1 MIQLAHRNV
10 CTKTQKRT
18 QSNRVT
24 YYGLLVFNLMYLT
37 YKFYTVNCHCNEHPP
52 SSLPLPPQPKLRM
65 HSRSPFSQ
73 SQPISKSNTVVERR
87 RTEKRMQS
95 EPLKN
100 ERLLLFCCHFRGS
113 VWGVSH
119 LVETQP
125 RWDGCETRTR
135 PEFFLFLTKKK
146 KKKKDIKKPATVSIK
161 TYKIITLYDWQCLQ
175 TVYQLQYYAHRGEW
189 HASSSMQHGMRLL

>member
-1 MIQLAHRNV
+1 MIQLAHRNI

-87 RTEKRMQS
+87 RTEKKCRVNHWKTSVCCCSAVISEDLFGECHTLLKRSQGETAVKQGQGQS
-95 EPLKN
+95 
-100 ERLLLFCCHFRGS
+100 
-113 VWGVSH
+113 
-119 LVETQP
+119 
-125 RWDGCETRTR
+125 
-135 PEFFLFLTKKK
+135 FFFSLQ
-146 KKKKDIKKPATVSIK
+146 KKDIKKPATVSIK